1 MARELDPEEIRRLVA
16 GGDLAGPPYLAIPQ
30 IGTPYHVGS
39 MAPIVGAATVTGV
52 PAGISLPGG
61 ARGESPLDYV
71 GVYLVLRD
79 YVRPEEIGV
88 LSDGMCDAVMRAAVT
103 VVGTENLIRF
113 LCALG
118 MTLRSPS
125 PDHLQQFRARFIQYL
140 QSAPRAR
147 VENALRP
154 GPEQRVFLARQSLL
168 ASLRVALALPEI
180 APAPGPDPNIELW
193 GLLFV
198 HAVADGLAA
207 EPSDDGQMIGR
218 MPARL
223 AAEMVRN
230 AAFYETDDLYAAIDR
245 QVRLWREFGAAGRA
259 ELGGVHPTDLVVDIT
274 GIEVE
279 DFLALGFALMSH
291 TMAWDPGKPLYL
303 DEGFG
308 AVDAERREA
317 FLSLVASTRE
327 DLRMALA
334 APARSTWDFL
344 AFQEAPV
351 LRAPQGLL
359 VLDPGYLFGRVT
371 TGLYWIIHDYMR
383 DERGPQHLDH
393 WRHAWADMVEAIAVD
408 ELRPHAP
415 KLFGPPSGASAAPT
429 FYRESEIQ
437 KAYPGSKAADVV
449 IDFGTALGAF
459 EIVSGQLTIGT
470 RIDGSP
476 EAFRKDMEKL
486 VFKKMRQLDKTA
498 ANLIGDECRLTGWR
512 GEPREV
518 FPVVVIGSGFVLNP
532 IVANCIEDQRG
543 AEGLFELPRIRP
555 LSVIDLAELEM
566 LEGLAV
572 RGRNVLEVLDKWHQS
587 GIAAMPLHNW
597 LFRHVGTDPQLYRP
611 PRMQPHMDATFVDLL
626 RRLGVPDDTG
636 HAA

>member
-1 MARELDPEEIRRLVA
+1 MEEMARELDPEQFRRLVA
-16 GGDLAGPPYLAIPQ
+16 GGEVTGPPYLAIPQ

-39 MAPIVGAATVTGV
+39 MAPIVGVPTVTGV
-52 PAGISLPGG
+52 PAGIGLPGG

-79 YVRPEEIGV
+79 YIRPEEMGV
-88 LSDGMCDAVMRAAVT
+88 FSEGMSDAVMRAAVT

-118 MTLRSPS
+118 MMLWSPS
-125 PDHLQQFRARFIQYL
+125 PDHLEQLRARFIQCL

-198 HAVADGLAA
+198 HAVAEGLAA
-207 EPSDDGQMIGR
+207 EPSDDGQTIGR

-230 AAFYETDDLYAAIDR
+230 TAFYETDDLYAAIDR
-245 QVRLWREFGAAGRA
+245 QVRLWRDFGAAGCA
-259 ELGGVHPTDLVVDIT
+259 ELGGVHPADLVVDIT

-279 DFLALGFALMSH
+279 DFLALGFAVISH
-291 TMAWDPGKPLYL
+291 AMAWDPGQPLYL

-308 AVDAERREA
+308 AVDAARREA
-317 FLSLVASTRE
+317 FLSHVASTRE
-327 DLRMALA
+327 QLRTALA

-344 AFQEAPV
+344 AFQETPV

-359 VLDPGYLFGRVT
+359 VLDTAYLFGRVT

-383 DERGPQHLDH
+383 DERGLRDLDH
-393 WRHAWADMVEAIAVD
+393 WRHAWADMVEAMAVD
-408 ELRPHAP
+408 DLRPHAP
-415 KLFGPPSGASAAPT
+415 KLLLPPSGGTSAAPT

-437 KAYPGSKAADVV
+437 RAYPGSKAADVV
-449 IDFGTALGAF
+449 IDFGTVLGAF

-518 FPVVVIGSGFVLNP
+518 FPVVVIGSGFALNP

-572 RGRNVLEVLDKWHQS
+572 RGRNILEVLDQWHQS
-587 GIAAMPLHNW
+587 GIAAMPLR
-597 LFRHVGTDPQLYRP
+597 LSRP
-611 PRMQPHMDATFVDLL
+611 A
-626 RRLGVPDDTG
+626 
-636 HAA
+636 